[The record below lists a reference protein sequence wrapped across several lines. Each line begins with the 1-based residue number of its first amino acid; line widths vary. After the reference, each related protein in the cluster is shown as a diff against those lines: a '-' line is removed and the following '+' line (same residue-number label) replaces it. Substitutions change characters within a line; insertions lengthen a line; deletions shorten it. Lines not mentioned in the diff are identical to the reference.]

1 MPEATQGLSVSGTVA
16 AGSEGTMLTL
26 SQRLDGHDTFLS
38 GKLQLAGTERLT
50 AVRILTFDDVT
61 VLRLL
66 DHSAAPSTGSW
77 TGTLHL
83 PHGWR
88 TRSIPQDLLAAAA
101 SANRDL
107 SALDTAELRY
117 ALTFLGESTTSEIRQ
132 ARIAAILQALPRLD
146 QAS

>member
-1 MPEATQGLSVSGTVA
+1 
-16 AGSEGTMLTL
+16 MLTL
-26 SQRLDGHDTFLS
+26 SQRLDGHDTFLR
-38 GKLQLAGTERLT
+38 GKLQIAGTERLL

-66 DHSAAPSTGSW
+66 EHPAVPPPTGRW

-88 TRSIPQDLLAAAA
+88 TRSIPQDLLAAAIC
-101 SANRDL
+101 ANRDL
-107 SALDTAELRY
+107 GALDTAELRY
-117 ALTFLGESTTSEIRQ
+117 ALTFLGESSTRGIREG
-132 ARIAAILQALPRLD
+132 RIAAILQALPQLD

>member
-16 AGSEGTMLTL
+16 AGSAGTMLTL
-26 SQRLDGHDTFLS
+26 SRRLDRHDTFLS
-38 GKLQLAGTERLT
+38 GRLQIAGTERLL

-66 DHSAAPSTGSW
+66 DHPAVPPTGRW
-77 TGTLHL
+77 MGTLHP

-88 TRSIPQDLLAAAA
+88 TRSIPQDLLAAAICA
-101 SANRDL
+101 HRDL
-107 SALDTAELRY
+107 GALDTAELRY
-117 ALTFLGESTTSEIRQ
+117 ALTFLGESSTRGIRQ